1 MFDIGK
7 AVTQRHANPP
17 EKIPLAH
24 SLRSLE
30 YAEITEKKLCVP
42 CELCE
47 RSSLIKLKT
56 NDFINKNNNLLSIDY
71 LKKCNSLKKVLRLWP
86 YMSKSS
92 RIMVSKTWNPKS
104 EMEGPYLSKP
114 SIMIPVCHQ
123 AIIGWRPRFPLT
135 FRGVK
140 YKQQSAVFPNQ
151 IPSFNPKGKKD

>member
-1 MFDIGK
+1 VFDIGK

-56 NDFINKNNNLLSIDY
+56 NDFINKNNNLLSLNY
-71 LKKCNSLKKVLRLWP
+71 RKNANF
-86 YMSKSS
+86 SKITSPIVTAS
-92 RIMVSKTWNPKS
+92 
-104 EMEGPYLSKP
+104 
-114 SIMIPVCHQ
+114 
-123 AIIGWRPRFPLT
+123 
-135 FRGVK
+135 VK
-140 YKQQSAVFPNQ
+140 DV
-151 IPSFNPKGKKD
+151 